1 MAVVEVAVAPIG
13 TETPSLSRYVAKCEN
28 VLEKYKDLK
37 HKLTPM
43 ATVIEGDLTRILE
56 AIKEMHKVPFKLG
69 VKRVVT
75 HITIDKRIDK
85 KLNMKG
91 KNGSVKKKKE
101 NESWHIGL

>member
-1 MAVVEVAVAPIG
+1 MAVVEIAVAHIG
-13 TETPSLSRYVAKCEN
+13 TEPPNLSRYVAECES

-43 ATVIEGDLTRILE
+43 ATVIEGDFARILE

-75 HITIDKRIDK
+75 HITIDERIDK

>member
-13 TETPSLSRYVAKCEN
+13 TETPSLSRYVAECES

-69 VKRVVT
+69 AKRVLT
-75 HITIDKRIDK
+75 HITIDERTDK
-85 KLNMKG
+85 KLTMEG
-91 KNGSVKKKKE
+91 KIEAVEKKMQQ
-101 NESWHIGL
+101 